1 MQSNLF
7 LTLSQIPT
15 QILIS
20 SGSTGFSQHCYKQG
34 TPLRTVFSVC
44 FPTTIINSQLMK
56 LLFTRLYFYNTLI
69 QPILRIFL
77 AFIPATPSNINNK
90 TAINK
95 HTINM

>member
-56 LLFTRLYFYNTLI
+56 LLFIRLYFYNAPHSTDITHFSGLYS
-69 QPILRIFL
+69 RY
-77 AFIPATPSNINNK
+77 
-90 TAINK
+90 AIK
-95 HTINM
+95 YQ